1 MGGSW
6 PGSLVRAGLLGRGVT
21 GGGTDKGDALLLWR
35 SRALLHH
42 TTAWLPEPTS
52 GSAPVWFW
60 AARQASAPAGMPSGV
75 GAGWLQLTRL
85 RVWQCRPS
93 PFAQTGTASIP
104 PTAVRLGPLES
115 AMQEILFLVEEAED
129 GSFRASAAAAAIH
142 TEADTM
148 EDLHREIRDAVVC
161 HFDPG
166 QAPPLIR
173 LHHVRQELL
182 AL

>member
-1 MGGSW
+1 MAWGAAAAGNPA
-6 PGSLVRAGLLGRGVT
+6 PGVAVPPQTLCQDRVNI
-21 GGGTDKGDALLLWR
+21 
-35 SRALLHH
+35 
-42 TTAWLPEPTS
+42 LPT
-52 GSAPVWFW
+52 
-60 AARQASAPAGMPSGV
+60 AARLV
-75 GAGWLQLTRL
+75 L
-85 RVWQCRPS
+85 
-93 PFAQTGTASIP
+93 
-104 PTAVRLGPLES
+104 LEG
-115 AMQEILFLVEEAED
+115 AMQEILFVVEEAED

-142 TEADTM
+142 TEADTL

>member
-1 MGGSW
+1 MGGP
-6 PGSLVRAGLLGRGVT
+6 PGNRPYWDAFWRGRG
-21 GGGTDKGDALLLWR
+21 
-35 SRALLHH
+35 
-42 TTAWLPEPTS
+42 
-52 GSAPVWFW
+52 
-60 AARQASAPAGMPSGV
+60 AAAVNPAQGL
-75 GAGWLQLTRL
+75 A
-85 RVWQCRPS
+85 CRTS
-93 PFAQTGTASIP
+93 PFAQIGTASIP

-115 AMQEILFLVEEAED
+115 TMQEILFLVEEAED

-142 TEADTM
+142 TEADTL

-173 LHHVRQELL
+173 LHHVKQELL

>member
-1 MGGSW
+1 M
-6 PGSLVRAGLLGRGVT
+6 PLKVNLVQQPLDAFGEDLDLGHVFAQDPAGNVLRGARFCFGRPARQVPLLG
-21 GGGTDKGDALLLWR
+21 
-35 SRALLHH
+35 
-42 TTAWLPEPTS
+42 P
-52 GSAPVWFW
+52 
-60 AARQASAPAGMPSGV
+60 PSGV
-75 GAGWLQLTRL
+75 GAWRLQPTRL
-85 RVWQCRPS
+85 LVKACRPS
-93 PFAQTGTASIP
+93 PFAQIGTASIP
-104 PTAVRLGPLES
+104 PTAVRLGPFES

-142 TEADTM
+142 TEADTL

>member
-1 MGGSW
+1 MVLGGP
-6 PGSLVRAGLLGRGVT
+6 PGKRPCWDAFWRGRG
-21 GGGTDKGDALLLWR
+21 
-35 SRALLHH
+35 
-42 TTAWLPEPTS
+42 
-52 GSAPVWFW
+52 
-60 AARQASAPAGMPSGV
+60 AAAVNPAQGLAVPPQS
-75 GAGWLQLTRL
+75 L
-85 RVWQCRPS
+85 CPI
-93 PFAQTGTASIP
+93 GTASIP
-104 PTAVRLGPLES
+104 PTAVRLGPFES

-142 TEADTM
+142 TEADTL

>member
-1 MGGSW
+1 MLAASGR
-6 PGSLVRAGLLGRGVT
+6 PGQIS
-21 GGGTDKGDALLLWR
+21 
-35 SRALLHH
+35 
-42 TTAWLPEPTS
+42 
-52 GSAPVWFW
+52 FW
-60 AARQASAPAGMPSGV
+60 AARQAIAPAGTPSGLGV
-75 GAGWLQLTRL
+75 MRLQPTRL
-85 RVWQCRPS
+85 RDLAVP
-93 PFAQTGTASIP
+93 PQTLCPDWGNIL
-104 PTAVRLGPLES
+104 PTPARLVSLEG
-115 AMQEILFLVEEAED
+115 AMQEILFVVEEAED

-142 TEADTM
+142 TETDTL